1 MCAVVAGCIGLFS
14 GYLQK
19 SLQSGIHFPSPLQD
33 FGQSA
38 SSLEGVA

>member
-1 MCAVVAGCIGLFS
+1 MCAVVAGCIGLFA

-19 SLQSGIHFPSPLQD
+19 SLQSGAQFPFPLQD

-38 SSLEGVA
+38 SLPEGGT